1 MYVYE
6 SEFDTNKNWSNRT
19 PVHPKLPV
27 QPHHQQYNMH
37 ITSKLCIP
45 QVHSQLR
52 ILRVM
57 LAMYI
62 LVFGLFPSSCKH
74 IYLYVCMH
82 NTQP

>member
-19 PVHPKLPV
+19 PVHPKLPI

-45 QVHSQLR
+45 QVHTCS
-52 ILRVM
+52 
-57 LAMYI
+57 
-62 LVFGLFPSSCKH
+62 
-74 IYLYVCMH
+74 
-82 NTQP
+82 